1 MAYTKQDV
9 IQQAYTEIGLGEY
22 VFDASAEELQYALR
36 RLDGMMAQWN
46 RKGIREGYP
55 LPSAYTKSSLSD
67 DIEVTDMALEAMYT
81 NLAVRIAPSLGKS
94 PSPDTKTA
102 ARAGYIGL
110 LGSSAHPLEKAIDNR
125 AAPAGQGHKSWRYEH
140 DPYLSKPGQRVE
152 TGNDN
157 ELEFE

>member
-1 MAYTKQDV
+1 MKV
-9 IQQAYTEIGLGEY
+9 ILC
-22 VFDASAEELQYALR
+22 
-36 RLDGMMAQWN
+36 RLHIQNPA
-46 RKGIREGYP
+46 
-55 LPSAYTKSSLSD
+55 LSD

-125 AAPAGQGHKSWRYEH
+125 VATGR
-140 DPYLSKPGQRVE
+140 PGTQKLAVRA
-152 TGNDN
+152 
-157 ELEFE
+157 